1 VFDVPSLER
10 RLFFL
15 LFDAASELGTKL
27 CLVAL
32 DGGKLGRGRP
42 EGGARRLLDL
52 LVTHGVTPRL
62 LGDDREM
69 LGASQLSATVIR
81 CPRQIDRAFD
91 PSREPL
97 TRRSVSGAEFIGRA
111 RMRCRRTLEGMAST
125 LGVRSGDRKLSS
137 AVVDFTF
144 TNALRGGERIAR
156 LTRGTM

>member
-27 CLVAL
+27 CLMAFN
-32 DGGKLGRGRP
+32 GGKLGRCRP
-42 EGGARRLLDL
+42 EAGARRLLDL
-52 LVTHGVTPRL
+52 LVAHSVTPRL

-69 LGASQLSATVIR
+69 LGASQLRATMFR
-81 CPRQIDRAFD
+81 CPRQIHRAFD
-91 PSREPL
+91 PRREPL
-97 TRRSVSGAEFIGRA
+97 PRGSIGSAELIGRERVRRRRSLAIA
-111 RMRCRRTLEGMAST
+111 AST
-125 LGVRSGDRKLSS
+125 LGVRSGDRKFSS